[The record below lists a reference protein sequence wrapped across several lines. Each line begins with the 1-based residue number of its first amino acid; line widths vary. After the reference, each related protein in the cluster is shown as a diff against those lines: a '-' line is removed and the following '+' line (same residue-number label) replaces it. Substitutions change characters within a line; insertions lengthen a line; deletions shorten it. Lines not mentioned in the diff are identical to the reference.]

1 MTLTNRQ
8 KLEIIKEAACR
19 NARNDFLAFRK
30 LLNQKSQWGWWQEE
44 VAHELQQFERDFIA
58 GKRPKLIIQAPPQH
72 GKSVQGID
80 FIAYLSGKYP
90 DKRTIYTSF
99 SDRLGTRANL
109 RLQRIFR
116 SEMFQLIFPDFR
128 IDWGPKSGY
137 SANQELIEYIER
149 DGYFRNTT
157 VGGAITGESLDCLV
171 AGTMINTDRGIFAI
185 EELEVMPLPCKILS
199 YNQITKALTYEEL
212 QGFKTSNSTDGI
224 YRVTDCDGCFFECT
238 GDHLVYTENRGY
250 IKARELSES
259 DYVLSLLPGGVY
271 APSLRHN
278 KVHKKWGSKAQLLLK
293 GVQKQARK
301 HSENCKKVLPR
312 LQRRVAET
320 NRRALLKLLGNK
332 KINSK
337 CYSKI
342 QENHKKYMPNVH
354 ESIRCGSQGARKLCC
369 LLFKKMLRS
378 RSLKKN
384 VGEWQSNVES
394 RHDSSKRA
402 AALRKSVPPCKKRGF
417 NKRRELLCN
426 MQEERCAARGSSYR
440 CKPNEQCLIE
450 PNNSLFKASY
460 RDAQNDDHELR
471 TASRKIR
478 SVIRV
483 GEEAVTYDITV
494 AKNHNF
500 FANGIL
506 VHNCG
511 VIDDPIK
518 GRKDASSELVRD
530 NAWQWFTDD
539 FFSRF
544 SDDAGLLII
553 LTRWHVD
560 DPVGRLI
567 ERDAAGRIKVLRY
580 PAIAEHDEPHRKAGD
595 PLFPEHKPLDFL
607 LERKE
612 LMSAGNWEALYQ
624 QNPTV
629 ADGELFK
636 PDRLRVVDA
645 IPHGVTKWCRGWD
658 LAASGNG
665 DYTAGVKIGRYPDGQ
680 FIVVDVVAAQAE
692 TSDRDALLVNTTT
705 ADGYYVTQSVPQD
718 PGQAGKSLA
727 AYIVRALSGY
737 VVHTSTES
745 GDKISRADPVASQ
758 INVGNVM
765 MLRGAWNSAFVD
777 ELRGFPFAKHDDR
790 VDALS
795 RAFNYLCD
803 NRIINY
809 GDLL

>member
-1 MTLTNRQ
+1 
-8 KLEIIKEAACR
+8 
-19 NARNDFLAFRK
+19 
-30 LLNQKSQWGWWQEE
+30 
-44 VAHELQQFERDFIA
+44 
-58 GKRPKLIIQAPPQH
+58 
-72 GKSVQGID
+72 
-80 FIAYLSGKYP
+80 
-90 DKRTIYTSF
+90 
-99 SDRLGTRANL
+99 
-109 RLQRIFR
+109 
-116 SEMFQLIFPDFR
+116 
-128 IDWGPKSGY
+128 
-137 SANQELIEYIER
+137 
-149 DGYFRNTT
+149 
-157 VGGAITGESLDCLV
+157 
-171 AGTMINTDRGIFAI
+171 
-185 EELEVMPLPCKILS
+185 
-199 YNQITKALTYEEL
+199 
-212 QGFKTSNSTDGI
+212 
-224 YRVTDCDGCFFECT
+224 
-238 GDHLVYTENRGY
+238 
-250 IKARELSES
+250 
-259 DYVLSLLPGGVY
+259 
-271 APSLRHN
+271 
-278 KVHKKWGSKAQLLLK
+278 
-293 GVQKQARK
+293 
-301 HSENCKKVLPR
+301 
-312 LQRRVAET
+312 
-320 NRRALLKLLGNK
+320 
-332 KINSK
+332 
-337 CYSKI
+337 
-342 QENHKKYMPNVH
+342 
-354 ESIRCGSQGARKLCC
+354 
-369 LLFKKMLRS
+369 
-378 RSLKKN
+378 
-384 VGEWQSNVES
+384 
-394 RHDSSKRA
+394 
-402 AALRKSVPPCKKRGF
+402 
-417 NKRRELLCN
+417 

-450 PNNSLFKASY
+450 PNNPLFKASY

-471 TASRKIR
+471 TASRKIK

-544 SDDAGLLII
+544 ADDAGLLII

-567 ERDAAGRIKVLRY
+567 ERDTAGRIKVLRY

-680 FIVVDVVAAQAE
+680 FIIVDVVAAQAE
-692 TSDRDALLVNTTT
+692 TSERDALLVNTAT

-727 AYIVRALSGY
+727 AYIVRALNGY

-809 GDLL
+809 EDLM